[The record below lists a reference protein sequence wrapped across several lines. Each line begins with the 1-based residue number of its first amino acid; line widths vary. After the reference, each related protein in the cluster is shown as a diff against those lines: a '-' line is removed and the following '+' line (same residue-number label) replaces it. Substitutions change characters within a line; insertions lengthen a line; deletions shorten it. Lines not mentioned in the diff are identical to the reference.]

1 MCSPSYNVSQTYTVD
16 RLLTSILQLFIY
28 SKGSLIWVLG
38 DVEDE
43 ELPESLPLC
52 D

>member
-1 MCSPSYNVSQTYTVD
+1 MCSSSYNVRQTYTLD

-28 SKGSLIWVLG
+28 PKGSLIWVLSNI
-38 DVEDE
+38 EDE
-43 ELPESLPLC
+43 ELPESLLLC